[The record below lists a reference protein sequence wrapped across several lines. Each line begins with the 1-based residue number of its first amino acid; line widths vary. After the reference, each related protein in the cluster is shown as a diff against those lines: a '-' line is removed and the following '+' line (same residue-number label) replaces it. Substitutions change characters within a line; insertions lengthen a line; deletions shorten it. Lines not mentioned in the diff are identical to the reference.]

1 MSWGRR
7 KNAVWKLWISQDF
20 FLLLNLTLLYA
31 YLSIASHCLL
41 QPIDIKT
48 SSDKCPLLSLFLGQP
63 SSFQGW
69 PLGWHSEWT
78 QGTTDSHLCC
88 HQYSTARSLSCFGL
102 SSTESNIMD
111 VDLRDVVFMR
121 NYCKLQL
128 WLYVFTPDTL
138 ENDYNYIEKRVQIT
152 WWAFFIL

>member
-1 MSWGRR
+1 
-7 KNAVWKLWISQDF
+7 
-20 FLLLNLTLLYA
+20 
-31 YLSIASHCLL
+31 
-41 QPIDIKT
+41 
-48 SSDKCPLLSLFLGQP
+48 
-63 SSFQGW
+63 
-69 PLGWHSEWT
+69 
-78 QGTTDSHLCC
+78 
-88 HQYSTARSLSCFGL
+88 
-102 SSTESNIMD
+102 MD